1 MHRKRRAPKRLR
13 SGRFNSSR
21 GGNRRSNSRLT
32 RARRRKEKHRLVEGD
47 TAEAIIEGVSQW
59 SPFFDFDVTPGVDI
73 QAAVPVFQRAY
84 EWRDSVS

>member
-1 MHRKRRAPKRLR
+1 MVTAVRIQGSHA
-13 SGRFNSSR
+13 R
-21 GGNRRSNSRLT
+21 GDGKGSI
-32 RARRRKEKHRLVEGD
+32 AIVEGD